1 MSAILL
7 SIKPEYAHKIL
18 EGTKKFEFRRKIPA
32 KVIDKIIIYS
42 TAPECKVIGEAS
54 INGIIKKAPT
64 PLWEETKNFAGISRT
79 AYRKYFHGCQVAYA
93 FCIKEVT
100 VYQQVKELSD
110 FGISYSPQ
118 SFIYIK
124 KG

>member
-1 MSAILL
+1 M
-7 SIKPEYAHKIL
+7 
-18 EGTKKFEFRRKIPA
+18 G
-32 KVIDKIIIYS
+32 
-42 TAPECKVIGEAS
+42 G
-54 INGIIKKAPT
+54 
-64 PLWEETKNFAGISRT
+64 TKNFAGISRT

-100 VYQQVKELSD
+100 VSQQVKELSD